1 MLSNTLVTNEV
12 KDAAA
17 AEVEF
22 ERISIGAETTIFKK
36 IVDDV
41 ANPIRMSVSHQH
53 VGSGPTR
60 QRRSVL
66 RFDKGVTNS
75 VTGNKGTSSAYVVLV
90 SPEGVIENQNNDKAV
105 LAYLISFLASLGAST
120 TILYD
125 CTGTGAAALINETL

>member
-12 KDAAA
+12 KDAAG

-22 ERISIGAETTIFKK
+22 ERMSIDNAKTIFKK

-41 ANPIRMSVSHQH
+41 ANPIRMSISHQH
-53 VGSGPTR
+53 TGSGTTR
-60 QRRSVL
+60 TRRSMV
-66 RFDKGVTNS
+66 RFDKGVTNGT
-75 VTGNKGTSSAYVVLV
+75 TGAKGTSSCYCVLS
-90 SPEGVIENQNNDKAV
+90 SPEGMIANGDNDKAV

-125 CTGTGAAALINETL
+125 GTGNGAATLLNETL